1 MSEEQPCPMLWH
13 SSIPMSC
20 RQTQQLLLRLSM
32 QISNS
37 GLQLVGKQWK
47 SGKIENFRI
56 AWFLK
61 YALSL
66 LVGKVGECKTRNSL
80 VESVT
85 GCECGCELCVTVWD
99 LSLVCVS
106 TRLTLLQGFVSMIMV
121 IVMTMTIVDAVEP
134 FGFLFISFFSV
145 NTTNNIITAILTITT
160 TLHSLNTSGGVFSK
174 SWKLRLALARTRT
187 LLWKDER
194 LNLISKR
201 RYDIDYNF

>member
-106 TRLTLLQGFVSMIMV
+106 TRLTLLHGFVSMIMV
-121 IVMTMTIVDAVEP
+121 IAMTMMQWNLLALCLSHDSYQKKTGYRSPIALLQHLQEDMFV
-134 FGFLFISFFSV
+134 FI
-145 NTTNNIITAILTITT
+145 NTTNIIITAIFI
-160 TLHSLNTSGGVFSK
+160 
-174 SWKLRLALARTRT
+174 
-187 LLWKDER
+187 
-194 LNLISKR
+194 
-201 RYDIDYNF
+201 